1 MEYNKKSSISN
12 NFNLMNKDDI
22 NNENKLKNIS
32 SIKNGND
39 FKLFDLDKDN
49 YKITD
54 IVSNSVNDV
63 KSNEIFINIKH
74 ILTSTLRTRLLIC
87 LFSGKK
93 DLKSLRNDLGKP
105 STSILHGIKELDKL
119 NLIKKEKKNYG
130 LSSNGTMLAMNIIKL
145 IQNIYSINNNSHFW
159 DSHCIKDIPY
169 ESLKKIHLIQ
179 NAKSIRSSENDLA
192 KTSKEYISLVS
203 KSKDIKVLL
212 PIFSSIH
219 LDALLKSL
227 NDGSNLELIDSKNI
241 LEFIR
246 DNGYGEKFS
255 SFVKDNNMNNNKN
268 NKNNSLKIWELSKE
282 FKLFLSSGNN
292 FLSLGLFSDDGYY
305 DDSIMLLDNTKEGI
319 NWGLE
324 VFEYYKEY
332 SKQINIL
339 KYFNIKNN
347 I

>member
-12 NFNLMNKDDI
+12 NFKLMNKDDI
-22 NNENKLKNIS
+22 NNENELKNIS
-32 SIKNGND
+32 SIKNGYD

-227 NDGSNLELIDSKNI
+227 NDGSNLELIASKNI

>member
-119 NLIKKEKKNYG
+119 NLIKKEKKSYG

-145 IQNIYSINNNSHFW
+145 IQNIYSINNNSHF
-159 DSHCIKDIPY
+159 IKDIPY

-227 NDGSNLELIDSKNI
+227 NDGSNLELIASKNI

-282 FKLFLSSGNN
+282 FKLFLSSCNN

>member
-227 NDGSNLELIDSKNI
+227 NDGSNLELIASKNI

-246 DNGYGEKFS
+246 DNGYGGEKFS

-319 NWGLE
+319 NWGG
-324 VFEYYKEY
+324 
-332 SKQINIL
+332 L
-339 KYFNIKNN
+339 KYLNIIKNIQN
-347 I
+347 KLIF

>member
-119 NLIKKEKKNYG
+119 NLIKKEKKSYG

-227 NDGSNLELIDSKNI
+227 NAGSNLELIASKNI

-282 FKLFLSSGNN
+282 FKLFLSSCNN

>member
-22 NNENKLKNIS
+22 NNENELKNIS

-227 NDGSNLELIDSKNI
+227 NDGSNLELIASKNI

>member
-12 NFNLMNKDDI
+12 NFKLMNKDDI
-22 NNENKLKNIS
+22 NNENELKNIS

-227 NDGSNLELIDSKNI
+227 NDGSNLELIASKNI

>member
-227 NDGSNLELIDSKNI
+227 NDGSNLELIASKNI

>member
-227 NDGSNLELIDSKNI
+227 NDGSNLELIASKNI

-282 FKLFLSSGNN
+282 FKLFLSSCNN

>member
-119 NLIKKEKKNYG
+119 NLIKKEKKSYG

-227 NDGSNLELIDSKNI
+227 NDGSNLELIASKNI

>member
-1 MEYNKKSSISN
+1 M
-12 NFNLMNKDDI
+12 
-22 NNENKLKNIS
+22 
-32 SIKNGND
+32 
-39 FKLFDLDKDN
+39 
-49 YKITD
+49 
-54 IVSNSVNDV
+54 
-63 KSNEIFINIKH
+63 
-74 ILTSTLRTRLLIC
+74 IC

-119 NLIKKEKKNYG
+119 NLIKKEKKSYG

-227 NDGSNLELIDSKNI
+227 NDGSNLELIASKNI

-282 FKLFLSSGNN
+282 FKLFLSSCNN

>member
-119 NLIKKEKKNYG
+119 NLIKKEKKSYG

-227 NDGSNLELIDSKNI
+227 NDGSNLELIASKNI

-282 FKLFLSSGNN
+282 FKLFLSSCNN